1 MRSKRMVSTLFIP
14 IALSA
19 CTTTGPTHF
28 TTLVP
33 VAPADA
39 YSCAIRE
46 VTTLGYT
53 VANTNRESGLI
64 VAERQASG
72 LGTALLTGK
81 KYFDQMTVLA
91 FENDGQTTVR
101 VTVGRAQESAALFGN
116 MSRSN
121 ANKPSDE
128 AMGHARTLLE
138 ACAPGGTIQV
148 QTSGE

>member
-1 MRSKRMVSTLFIP
+1 VGDHGV
-14 IALSA
+14 AD
-19 CTTTGPTHF
+19 TGAEGCREHG
-28 TTLVP
+28 
-33 VAPADA
+33 PARVRVESHNGQASPRDLRRRTA
-39 YSCAIRE
+39 
-46 VTTLGYT
+46 LGYT

-91 FENDGQTTVR
+91 FENDGQPTVR